1 MTRIDGF
8 QHEQLN
14 PAIAAVL
21 ADDSGEYPIVV
32 VNTNQ
37 PHRAALDAV
46 RAIKLHAVCGLLGM
60 VQLFEPLRRAPVEP
74 IIVVTAALATALS
87 GTAIA
92 LNAATP
98 GQQQQAPQVYIADE
112 RKPLVR
118 VARPWSSPGQR
129 AHTANERRPTPTRSP
144 RPQPSPQPTATPRAH
159 PTPIPT
165 PVPSYVFLTPL
176 PTP

>member
-1 MTRIDGF
+1 MRKIDGF

-21 ADDSGEYPIVV
+21 RDGDTGEQALIVV
-32 VNTNQ
+32 NANQ
-37 PHRAALDAV
+37 PRRAALNAV
-46 RAIKLHAVCGLLGM
+46 RAIKLHAIALLPAM
-60 VQLFEPLRRAPVEP
+60 THLFEPLRRVPVEP
-74 IIVVTAALATALS
+74 MIVVTAALVTALS

-98 GQQQQAPQVYIADE
+98 GQLPADPPAYIADDD

-118 VARPWSSPGQR
+118 VARPSGSPARR
-129 AHTANERRPTPTRSP
+129 AHAANERRPTPTRSP
-144 RPQPSPQPTATPRAH
+144 RPQPTATLRAH
-159 PTPIPT
+159 ATLTPT
-165 PVPSYVFLTPL
+165 PVPSYVFLDPL